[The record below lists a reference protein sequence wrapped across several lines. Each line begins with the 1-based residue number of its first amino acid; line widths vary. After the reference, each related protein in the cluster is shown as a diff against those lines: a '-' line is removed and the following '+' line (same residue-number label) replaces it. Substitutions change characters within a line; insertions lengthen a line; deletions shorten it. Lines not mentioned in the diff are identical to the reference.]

1 VKISLVSAPA
11 AELGVDALAIPVVTG
26 QKLGADALELDR
38 AMGGVLSEMI
48 VNAEFRGR
56 IHEVLPIPAQG
67 KVAPRRVILYGLGAL
82 HDLDGQRLRSAHH
95 ELVRASRTWGYK
107 RMAVLRADPLGM
119 DALKPVVEGCVLGT
133 FERRSRQTG
142 QSPERREIDELILC
156 GFGSGREREVIAAQE
171 NGEATN
177 RAREWQNAPANELT
191 PDALAQEAT
200 RIAQRHNLEIEI
212 LGPTELKSGGY
223 NLLLGVG
230 AGSAKPPRMIRVRYH
245 GNHDSSPPR
254 GEGGSGRAADP
265 AGRGGAAGPVL
276 ALIGKGITFDTGGI
290 SLKNPENMSRMKD
303 DMSGAA
309 AVLSA
314 IEVIASRKVPIDCMA
329 VIAAAEN
336 MPGPAAQRPGD
347 VVVSADGKTVEVV
360 NTDAEGRLVLADAL
374 THALRNGATH
384 MIDVAT
390 LTGAATVA
398 IGHAASAAVSNDD
411 EFWSVVERASRE
423 AGDRVWRLPIYAD
436 YRILLR
442 SQIADLRN
450 SEYGEAGTIMG
461 GMFIAEFAGG
471 KPWAHIDIAAS
482 AWNTNLELTT
492 VLRGP
497 SGAGTRLCIEL
508 AELMARPTED
518 SWPPAPHV
526 AHGTPGSGTS
536 SKG

>member
-1 VKISLVSAPA
+1 MKITLVPAPA
-11 AELGVDALAIPVVTG
+11 AELNVDALAIPVTTG
-26 QKLGADALELDR
+26 QALGAAAQQLDK
-38 AMGGVLSEMI
+38 AMGGVLGEMV

-67 KVAPRRVILYGLGAL
+67 RIAPRRVILYGLGAL

-107 RMAVLRADPLGM
+107 RLAIMRVEPLGT
-119 DALKPVVEGCVLGT
+119 DALKAVVEGAVMGT

-142 QSPERREIDELILC
+142 PAPERREIDELLLS
-156 GFGSGREREVIAAQE
+156 GYGSGREPEVMAAQE

-177 RAREWQNAPANELT
+177 RSREWQNAPPNELT
-191 PDALAQEAT
+191 PDALAQEAM
-200 RIAQRHNLEIEI
+200 RIAQRHNLEFEV
-212 LGPTELKSGGY
+212 LGPAELKNGGY

-230 AGSAKPPRMIRVRYH
+230 AGSARPPRLIRVRHH
-245 GNHDSSPPR
+245 GNHDA
-254 GEGGSGRAADP
+254 GGTNNA
-265 AGRGGAAGPVL
+265 VL
-276 ALIGKGITFDTGGI
+276 ALIGKGITFDSGGI
-290 SLKNPENMSRMKD
+290 SLKDPENMSRMKG
-303 DMSGAA
+303 DMAGAA

-314 IEVIASRKVPIDCMA
+314 IDVIAGRKVPLDVMA
-329 VIAAAEN
+329 VVAAAEN
-336 MPGPAAQRPGD
+336 MPGPTAQHPGD

-384 MIDVAT
+384 LIDLAT
-390 LTGAATVA
+390 LTGAAKVA

-411 EFWSVVERASRE
+411 AYWAQVDRAARE

-450 SEYGEAGTIMG
+450 AEYGEAGTIMG
-461 GMFIAEFAGG
+461 GMFIGEFAGG
-471 KPWAHIDIAAS
+471 KPWAHLDIAAS
-482 AWNTNLELTT
+482 SWNTNLELTT

-508 AELMARPTED
+508 AELLARGATD
-518 SWPPAPHV
+518 SWPPEV
-526 AHGTPGSGTS
+526 SKQSTGSAR
-536 SKG
+536 

>member
-1 VKISLVSAPA
+1 VKITLVSAPA
-11 AELGVDALAIPVVTG
+11 AELNVDALAIPIASG
-26 QKLGADALELDR
+26 EQLGASAQELDK
-38 AMGGVLSEMI
+38 AMGGVLSEM
-48 VNAEFRGR
+48 VANAEFRGR
-56 IHEVLPIPAQG
+56 IHEVLPIPAHG
-67 KVAPRRVILYGLGAL
+67 RVRPRRVILYGLGAL

-107 RMAVLRADPLGM
+107 RLAIMRVEPLGM
-119 DALKPVVEGCVLGT
+119 DALKGVVEGAVMGT

-142 QSPERREIDELILC
+142 QAPERREIDEVILA
-156 GFGSGREREVIAAQE
+156 GFGDGREREVIAAQE

-177 RAREWQNAPANELT
+177 RSREWQNAPPNELT

-200 RIAQRHNLEIEI
+200 RIAQRHNMEIEV
-212 LGPTELKSGGY
+212 LGPAELKAGGY

-230 AGSAKPPRMIRVRYH
+230 SGSARPPRMIRVRHH
-245 GNHDSSPPR
+245 GNHDS
-254 GEGGSGRAADP
+254 GI
-265 AGRGGAAGPVL
+265 AAGPVL
-276 ALIGKGITFDTGGI
+276 ALVGKGITFDSGGI
-290 SLKNPENMSRMKD
+290 SLKSPENMSRMKD

-314 IEVIASRKVPIDCMA
+314 IDVIASRKLPIDVMA

-336 MPGPAAQRPGD
+336 MPGPSAQRPGD
-347 VVVSADGKTVEVV
+347 VLVSADGKTVEVV
-360 NTDAEGRLVLADAL
+360 NTDAEGRLVLADAM

-384 MIDVAT
+384 LIDLAT

-411 EFWSVVERASRE
+411 AFWSVVDQAGRE

-450 SEYGEAGTIMG
+450 AEYGEAGTIIG
-461 GMFIAEFAGG
+461 GMFIAEFAGAR
-471 KPWAHIDIAAS
+471 PWAHIDIAAA
-482 AWNTNLELTT
+482 AWNTNKELTT
-492 VLRGP
+492 VLSGP

-508 AELMARPTED
+508 AELMAHRATD
-518 SWPPAPHV
+518 SWPPA
-526 AHGTPGSGTS
+526 ARNS
-536 SKG
+536 

>member
-1 VKISLVSAPA
+1 MKITLVSAAP
-11 AELGVDALAIPVVTG
+11 AELNVDALAVPVATG
-26 QKLGADALELDR
+26 QRLSGEALELDR
-38 AMGGVLSEMI
+38 AMGGVLSEM
-48 VNAEFRGR
+48 VANAEFRAR
-56 IHEVLPIPAQG
+56 IHEVLPIPSQG
-67 KVAPRRVILYGLGAL
+67 KITPRRVILYGLGAV

-107 RMAVLRADPLGM
+107 RMALLRSEPLGM
-119 DALKPVVEGCVLGT
+119 DSLKAVVEGCVMGT

-142 QSPERREIDELILC
+142 VAPERREIDELMLA
-156 GFGSGREREVIAAQE
+156 GYGAGRQHEVVAAQE

-177 RAREWQNAPANELT
+177 RAREWQNAPPNELT

-200 RIAQRHNLEIEI
+200 RIAQRHNLEIEV

-223 NLLLGVG
+223 NLMLGVG
-230 AGSAKPPRMIRVRYH
+230 SGSAKPPRMIRVRYH
-245 GNHDSSPPR
+245 GTSSPFD
-254 GEGGSGRAADP
+254 GEGGSDRAAGP
-265 AGRGGAAGPVL
+265 AGRGQKSEAGKTVL

-290 SLKNPENMSRMKD
+290 SLKKPEHMSEMKD

-314 IEVIASRKVPIDCMA
+314 IDVIASRKLPIDVMA
-329 VIAAAEN
+329 VVAAAEN
-336 MPGPAAQRPGD
+336 MPGPSAQRPGD

-374 THALRNGATH
+374 THALRHGATH
-384 MIDVAT
+384 IIDLAT
-390 LTGAATVA
+390 LTSAATVA

-411 EFWSVVERASRE
+411 KFWSSVERASRE

-482 AWNTNLELTT
+482 AWNTNGELTT
-492 VLRGP
+492 ILRGP

-508 AELMARPTED
+508 AELMAGAER
-518 SWPPAPHV
+518 
-526 AHGTPGSGTS
+526 
-536 SKG
+536 

>member
-1 VKISLVSAPA
+1 MKITLASAPA
-11 AELGVDALAIPVVTG
+11 TELEVDALAIPIATG
-26 QKLGADALELDR
+26 QQLGAAAQELNV
-38 AMGGVLSEMI
+38 AMGGVLGEM
-48 VNAEFRGR
+48 VTNAEFRGR
-56 IHEVLPIPAQG
+56 IHEVLPMPAQG
-67 KVAPRRVILYGLGAL
+67 RIRPRRVILYGLGAL

-107 RMAVLRADPLGM
+107 RLAIMGVEPLGP
-119 DALKPVVEGCVLGT
+119 DSLKAVVEGSVLGT

-142 QSPERREIDELILC
+142 QAPERREIQEIVLV
-156 GFGSGREREVIAAQE
+156 GFGAGREAEVIAAQE

-177 RAREWQNAPANELT
+177 RAREWQNAPGNELT

-200 RIAQRHNLEIEI
+200 RIAQRHNLEVEV
-212 LGPTELKSGGY
+212 LGPAELKSGGY

-230 AGSAKPPRMIRVRYH
+230 GGSARPPRMIRVRYH
-245 GNHDSSPPR
+245 GNHQQ
-254 GEGGSGRAADP
+254 GAADST
-265 AGRGGAAGPVL
+265 VL
-276 ALIGKGITFDTGGI
+276 ALIGKGITFDSGGI
-290 SLKNPENMSRMKD
+290 SLKEPEHMSRMKD

-314 IEVIASRKVPIDCMA
+314 IDVIASRKLPLDVMA
-329 VIAAAEN
+329 VVAAAEN
-336 MPGPAAQRPGD
+336 MPGPTAQRPGD
-347 VVVSADGKTVEVV
+347 VVVSADGKTVEIL

-384 MIDVAT
+384 LIDLAT

-411 EFWSVVERASRE
+411 EFWRLVEQASRE

-436 YRILLR
+436 YRVLL
-442 SQIADLRN
+442 SSNIADIRN

-508 AELMARPTED
+508 AEMMSRKATD
-518 SWPPAPHV
+518 SWPPA
-526 AHGTPGSGTS
+526 TS
-536 SKG
+536 ERVTRAGR

>member
-1 VKISLVSAPA
+1 MSLVSAPA
-11 AELGVDALAIPVVTG
+11 AELNVDALAIPVVTG
-26 QKLGADALELDR
+26 QKLGGPALELDR
-38 AMGGVLSEMI
+38 ALGGVLSEMI

-107 RMAVLRADPLGM
+107 RMAVLRTDPLGT
-119 DALKPVVEGCVLGT
+119 DSLKAVVEGCVLGT

-142 QSPERREIDELILC
+142 QAPERREIDELILAGC
-156 GFGSGREREVIAAQE
+156 GAGREQEVIAAQE

-200 RIAQRHNLEIEI
+200 RIAQRHNLELEV
-212 LGPTELKSGGY
+212 LGPGELKSGGY

-230 AGSAKPPRMIRVRYH
+230 AGSAKPPRLIRVRYH
-245 GNHDSSPPR
+245 GNHDSSVPR
-254 GEGGSGRAADP
+254 AEGGSGRAAEP
-265 AGRGGAAGPVL
+265 AASGGAVGTVL
-276 ALIGKGITFDTGGI
+276 ALVGKGITFDTGGI
-290 SLKNPENMSRMKD
+290 SLKDPENMSRMKD

-314 IEVIASRKVPIDCMA
+314 IDVIASRKLPLDVMA

-336 MPGPAAQRPGD
+336 MPGPTAQRRGD

-374 THALRNGATH
+374 THSLRNGATH
-384 MIDVAT
+384 MIDLAT

-398 IGHAASAAVSNDD
+398 IGHAASAGVSNDD

-461 GMFIAEFAGG
+461 GMFIAEFAGV

-482 AWNTNLELTT
+482 AWNTNQELTT

-508 AELMARPTED
+508 AEMMARGGTD
-518 SWPPAPHV
+518 SWPPAPRN
-526 AHGTPGSGTS
+526 A
-536 SKG
+536 

>member
-1 VKISLVSAPA
+1 MKISLVSAAP
-11 AELGVDALAIPVVTG
+11 AELNVDALAIPVATG
-26 QKLGADALELDR
+26 QPLGPRAQDLDR
-38 AMGGVLSEMI
+38 AMGGVLGEM
-48 VNAEFRGR
+48 VANAEFRGR
-56 IHEVLPIPAQG
+56 IHEVLPVPGQG
-67 KVAPRRVILYGLGAL
+67 KVSARRVILYGLGAL

-107 RMAVLRADPLGM
+107 RLAIMRVEPLGT
-119 DALKPVVEGCVLGT
+119 DALKGIVEGAVMGT

-142 QSPERREIDELILC
+142 PAPERREIDELILA
-156 GFGSGREREVIAAQE
+156 GFGTGREPEVIAAQE

-177 RAREWQNAPANELT
+177 RTREWQNAPPNELT

-200 RIAQRHNLEIEI
+200 RIAQRHNLEVEV
-212 LGPTELKSGGY
+212 LGPAELKSGGY

-230 AGSAKPPRMIRVRYH
+230 AGSARPPRLIRLRHH
-245 GNHDSSPPR
+245 GNHDAGNAS
-254 GEGGSGRAADP
+254 AA
-265 AGRGGAAGPVL
+265 VL
-276 ALIGKGITFDTGGI
+276 ALIGKGITFDSGGI

-314 IEVIASRKVPIDCMA
+314 IDVIASRKLPLDVMA

-336 MPGPAAQRPGD
+336 MPGPTAQRPGD
-347 VVVSADGKTVEVV
+347 VVVSADGKTVEIV

-384 MIDVAT
+384 LIDLAT
-390 LTGAATVA
+390 LTGAATIA

-411 EFWSVVERASRE
+411 AFWTQVEQASRE
-423 AGDRVWRLPIYAD
+423 AGYRVWRLPIFAD

-450 SEYGEAGTIMG
+450 AEYGEAGTIMG
-461 GMFIAEFAGG
+461 GMFIAEFAGA

-482 AWNTNLELTT
+482 AWNTNDELTT

-508 AELMARPTED
+508 VEVMARSAKD
-518 SWPPAPHV
+518 SWPPA
-526 AHGTPGSGTS
+526 SRNS
-536 SKG
+536 

>member
-1 VKISLVSAPA
+1 VKIALVSADPA
-11 AELGVDALAIPVVTG
+11 GLNVDALAIPVVTG
-26 QKLGADALELDR
+26 QKLGSAALDLDA
-38 AMGGVLSEMI
+38 AMGGVLNEM
-48 VNAEFRGR
+48 VLNAEFRGR

-67 KVAPRRVILYGLGAL
+67 KITPRRVILYGLGAL

-107 RMAVLRADPLGM
+107 RMAILRTEPLGT
-119 DALKPVVEGCVLGT
+119 DSLNAVVEGCVLGT

-142 QSPERREIDELILC
+142 AAPERREIDEVLLA
-156 GFGSGREREVIAAQE
+156 GFGDGREREVIAAQE

-177 RAREWQNAPANELT
+177 RAREWQNAPPNELT

-200 RIAQRHNLEIEI
+200 RIAQRHNLEIEV
-212 LGPTELKSGGY
+212 LGPSELKSGGY

-230 AGSAKPPRMIRVRYH
+230 QGSAKPPRLIRLRHH
-245 GNHDSSPPR
+245 GNHQVERHD
-254 GEGGSGRAADP
+254 
-265 AGRGGAAGPVL
+265 GPVL
-276 ALIGKGITFDTGGI
+276 ALVGKGITFDTGGI
-290 SLKNPENMSRMKD
+290 SLKDPEQMSQMKG
-303 DMSGAA
+303 DMAGAA

-314 IEVIASRKVPIDCMA
+314 IDVIASRKLPIDVMA

-336 MPGPAAQRPGD
+336 MPGPTAQRPGD
-347 VVVSADGKTVEVV
+347 VLVSADGKTVEIV

-384 MIDVAT
+384 LLDLAT
-390 LTGAATVA
+390 LTGAATIA

-411 EFWSVVERASRE
+411 EFWSLVDRASRE

-461 GMFIAEFAGG
+461 GMFIAEFAGA

-482 AWNTNLELTT
+482 SWNTNTELTT

-508 AELMARPTED
+508 AELMTPRPID
-518 SWPPAPHV
+518 SWPPAV
-526 AHGTPGSGTS
+526 SERSRAAGR
-536 SKG
+536 

>member
-1 VKISLVSAPA
+1 MKISLVSTAPA
-11 AELGVDALAIPVVTG
+11 ELDVDALAIPVVTAEALG
-26 QKLGADALELDR
+26 QSAQALDL
-38 AMGGVLSEMI
+38 AMGGVLGEM
-48 VNAEFRGR
+48 VANAEFRGR

-67 KVAPRRVILYGLGAL
+67 KVKPRRVILYGLGAL

-107 RMAVLRADPLGM
+107 RLAIMRVEPLGM
-119 DALKPVVEGCVLGT
+119 DALKGAVMGT

-142 QSPERREIDELILC
+142 PAPERREIDEVVLA
-156 GFGSGREREVIAAQE
+156 GFGTGREAEVIAAQE

-177 RAREWQNAPANELT
+177 RTREWQNAPANELT

-200 RIAQRHNLEIEI
+200 RIAKRHNLEVEI
-212 LGPTELKSGGY
+212 LGPSELKAGGY

-230 AGSAKPPRMIRVRYH
+230 AGSARPPRLIRIRYH
-245 GNHDSSPPR
+245 GNHQTESAN
-254 GEGGSGRAADP
+254 GT
-265 AGRGGAAGPVL
+265 VL

-290 SLKNPENMSRMKD
+290 SLKEPENMSRMKD
-303 DMSGAA
+303 DMSGGA

-314 IEVIASRKVPIDCMA
+314 IDVIAARKLPLDVMA

-336 MPGPAAQRPGD
+336 MPGPSAQRPGD
-347 VVVSADGKTVEVV
+347 VVVSADGKTVEIV

-384 MIDVAT
+384 MIDLAT

-411 EFWSVVERASRE
+411 GFWAHVERAARE

-436 YRILLR
+436 YRVLL
-442 SQIADLRN
+442 SSKIADLRN
-450 SEYGEAGTIMG
+450 AEYGEAGTIMG
-461 GMFIAEFAGG
+461 GMFIAEFAGAR
-471 KPWAHIDIAAS
+471 PWAHIDIAAS
-482 AWNTNLELTT
+482 AWNTNDDLST

-508 AELMARPTED
+508 AELMA
-518 SWPPAPHV
+518 V
-526 AHGTPGSGTS
+526 AGR
-536 SKG
+536 

>member
-1 VKISLVSAPA
+1 
-11 AELGVDALAIPVVTG
+11 
-26 QKLGADALELDR
+26 
-38 AMGGVLSEMI
+38 
-48 VNAEFRGR
+48 
-56 IHEVLPIPAQG
+56 
-67 KVAPRRVILYGLGAL
+67 
-82 HDLDGQRLRSAHH
+82 
-95 ELVRASRTWGYK
+95 
-107 RMAVLRADPLGM
+107 MAVLRSDPLGM
-119 DALKPVVEGCVLGT
+119 DSLKAVVEGCVLGT

-142 QSPERREIDELILC
+142 QAPERREIDELMLA
-156 GFGSGREREVIAAQE
+156 GFGAGREHEVMAAQE

-200 RIAQRHNLEIEI
+200 RIAKRHNLEIEV
-212 LGPTELKSGGY
+212 LGPGELKSGGY
-223 NLLLGVG
+223 NLILGVG
-230 AGSAKPPRMIRVRYH
+230 AGSAKPPRLIRVRYH
-245 GNHDSSPPR
+245 GNHGVASAN
-254 GEGGSGRAADP
+254 GS
-265 AGRGGAAGPVL
+265 VL

-290 SLKNPENMSRMKD
+290 SLKDPDHMSRMKD

-314 IEVIASRKVPIDCMA
+314 IDVIASRKVPLDVMA
-329 VIAAAEN
+329 IVAAAEN
-336 MPGPAAQRPGD
+336 MPGPTAQRPGD
-347 VVVSADGKTVEVV
+347 IVVSADGKSVEVV

-384 MIDVAT
+384 MIDLAT

-411 EFWSVVERASRE
+411 DFWSVVDRAARE

-436 YRILLR
+436 YRILLA

-450 SEYGEAGTIMG
+450 SEYGEAGTILG

-482 AWNTNLELTT
+482 AWNTNIELTT

-508 AELMARPTED
+508 AELMAGVER
-518 SWPPAPHV
+518 
-526 AHGTPGSGTS
+526 
-536 SKG
+536 

>member
-1 VKISLVSAPA
+1 VKITLVSAEA
-11 AELGVDALAIPVVTG
+11 AELNVDALAVPVATG
-26 QKLGADALELDR
+26 QRLSGSALELDK
-38 AMGGVLSEMI
+38 AMGGVLSEM
-48 VNAEFRGR
+48 VANAEFRAR
-56 IHEVLPIPAQG
+56 IHEVLPVPSQG
-67 KVAPRRVILYGLGAL
+67 KIAPHRVILYGLGAV

-95 ELVRASRTWGYK
+95 ELVRAARTWGYK
-107 RMAVLRADPLGM
+107 RMALLRAEPLGM
-119 DALKPVVEGCVLGT
+119 DSLKAVVEGCVMGT

-142 QSPERREIDELILC
+142 AAPERREIDEVVLT
-156 GFGSGREREVIAAQE
+156 GFGAGREHEVVAAQE

-177 RAREWQNAPANELT
+177 RAREWQNAPPNELT
-191 PDALAQEAT
+191 PEALAQEAV
-200 RIAQRHNLEIEI
+200 RIAQRHNLEYEI
-212 LGPTELKSGGY
+212 LGPAELKSGGY

-230 AGSAKPPRMIRVRYH
+230 AGSSKPSRLIRVRYH
-245 GNHDSSPPR
+245 GTSSPPR
-254 GEGGSGRAADP
+254 GEGGSDRAADP
-265 AGRGGAAGPVL
+265 ARRGGGAAVCL

-290 SLKNPENMSRMKD
+290 SLKTPDKMSQMKA

-314 IEVIASRKVPIDCMA
+314 IDVIASRKLPLDVMA
-329 VIAAAEN
+329 VVAASEN
-336 MPGPAAQRPGD
+336 MPGPNAQRPGD
-347 VVVSADGKTVEVV
+347 VIVSADGKTVEIV

-384 MIDVAT
+384 LIDLAT

-411 EFWSVVERASRE
+411 AFWNAVEEASRE

-482 AWNTNLELTT
+482 SWNTNTELTT
-492 VLRGP
+492 VLLGP

-508 AELMARPTED
+508 AELMAGAER
-518 SWPPAPHV
+518 
-526 AHGTPGSGTS
+526 
-536 SKG
+536 

>member
-1 VKISLVSAPA
+1 MKISLVSAAP
-11 AELGVDALAIPVVTG
+11 AELNVDALAIPVATG
-26 QKLGADALELDR
+26 QPLGPGAQDLDR
-38 AMGGVLSEMI
+38 AMGGVLGEM
-48 VNAEFRGR
+48 VANAEFRGR
-56 IHEVLPIPAQG
+56 IHEVLPIPGQG
-67 KVAPRRVILYGLGAL
+67 KVSARRVILYGLGAL

-107 RMAVLRADPLGM
+107 RLAIMRVEPLGT
-119 DALKPVVEGCVLGT
+119 DALKGIVEGAVMGT

-142 QSPERREIDELILC
+142 PAPERREIDELILA
-156 GFGSGREREVIAAQE
+156 GFGTGREPEVIAAQE

-177 RAREWQNAPANELT
+177 RTREWQNAPPNELT

-200 RIAQRHNLEIEI
+200 RIAQRHNLEVEV
-212 LGPTELKSGGY
+212 LGPAELKSGGY

-230 AGSAKPPRMIRVRYH
+230 AGSARPPRLIRLRHH
-245 GNHDSSPPR
+245 GTSSPPS

-265 AGRGGAAGPVL
+265 AGRGEADRPVL
-276 ALIGKGITFDTGGI
+276 ALIGKGITFDSGGI

-314 IEVIASRKVPIDCMA
+314 IDVIASRKVPLDVMA

-336 MPGPAAQRPGD
+336 MPGPTAQRPGD
-347 VVVSADGKTVEVV
+347 VLVSADGKTVEIV

-384 MIDVAT
+384 LIDLAT
-390 LTGAATVA
+390 LTGAATIA

-411 EFWSVVERASRE
+411 AFWTQVEQASRE
-423 AGDRVWRLPIYAD
+423 AGDRVWRLPIFAD

-450 SEYGEAGTIMG
+450 AEYGEAGTIMG
-461 GMFIAEFAGG
+461 GMFIAEFAGA

-482 AWNTNLELTT
+482 AWNTNDELTT

-508 AELMARPTED
+508 VEVMARSAKD
-518 SWPPAPHV
+518 SWPPA
-526 AHGTPGSGTS
+526 SRNS
-536 SKG
+536 